1 VLINAKYLQSDRRG
15 GLFRVRPA
23 VEAYTHYEKTGAAM
37 TADAHATG
45 GVTDEGRCWCC
56 GRVTAGDALV
66 RLGNHPEVGICVN
79 CAHFLRRRAR
89 DLQATAM
96 RQRLR
101 GAAESA
107 RREVM
112 ARGWHNRPV
121 IGPALRWIN
130 QHLPW

>member
-1 VLINAKYLQSDRRG
+1 MPAYLQSDRRG
-15 GLFRVRPA
+15 RPVRVRAA
-23 VEAYTHYEKTGAAM
+23 VESYTHYEQTGADM
-37 TADAHATG
+37 TADAHTAGGETAT
-45 GVTDEGRCWCC
+45 GRCWCC
-56 GRVTAGDALV
+56 GRVTAEDALV